1 MKAETNR
8 RDLYRK
14 ALCLLIPAAGLI
26 FLLWYIKNSTCDVI
40 YSDYIRLVNSYLP
53 DIYNPDRFFVP
64 DVLTRIPI
72 NYLGRIINVELFGFS
87 ITFDR
92 VLGAVSLALAAWVFS
107 LYFIRRKLGIIWFCL
122 AMAVMFSLNKWEM
135 LTNGSGWSHFFAFAC
150 FYYHE
155 LVFDRVWTGQEK
167 KGDPLRLI
175 LLPVFIILGTAGP
188 YCAIYSVV
196 MILASGAGIVRD
208 LCRKKPDR
216 AHRGIKGQERT
227 KAFGR
232 ESFRYL
238 VFLLAVL
245 IPLLLYILSN
255 SFAVEEHAGA
265 TGRSLG
271 ALLADAP
278 SFPVRFLLKSLAGML
293 VGGEELLLWISEG
306 KITDFFCYLLGFFVA
321 AGYLWALWLNLR
333 HRIYERTLFPM
344 MLLTGG
350 ALNHVLIFLSRYIF
364 EKENYALSSRY
375 ALQFQ
380 VGILGIILTFALTVQ
395 MKRGICTASR
405 IFGAVFC
412 IAILLGNGYTT
423 YREIEKAP
431 YREARFEA
439 MRELAPL
446 MPHLTDEEMM
456 EMEPSAPDLYEYRK
470 GTDRLRKAFEIL
482 EENHLN
488 VFR

>member
-1 MKAETNR
+1 MKAEANR
-8 RDLYRK
+8 KDIYRK
-14 ALCLLIPAAGLI
+14 ALCLLIPAAGLA
-26 FLLWYIKNSTCDVI
+26 FLLWYIKNAACDVV

-53 DIYNPDRFFVP
+53 DVYDPGRFFVP

-92 VLGAVSLALAAWVFS
+92 ILGAVSVALAAWVLG
-107 LYFIRRKLGIIWFCL
+107 LYFIRQKLGTIWFFL
-122 AMAVMFSLNKWEM
+122 TMAVMFSLNKWEM

-167 KGDPLRLI
+167 KGDAIRML
-175 LLPVFIILGTAGP
+175 LLPVLIILGTAGP
-188 YCAIYSVV
+188 YCAIYAVV
-196 MILASGAGIVRD
+196 MILASGAGMVRD
-208 LCRKKPDR
+208 LWKKNQGQTEHS
-216 AHRGIKGQERT
+216 ALKWEKGLGF
-227 KAFGR
+227 KGDFY
-232 ESFRYL
+232 RYL
-238 VFLLAVL
+238 AFLLAVL

-255 SFAVEEHAGA
+255 SFSVEEHAGA

-271 ALLADAP
+271 ELLMDAP
-278 SFPVRFLLKSLAGML
+278 SFPARFLLKSLAGML
-293 VGGEELLLWISEG
+293 IGGEELIRWISDG
-306 KITDFFCYLLGFFVA
+306 TITDSFCYFLGFFVA
-321 AGYLWALWLNLR
+321 AGYLWAFWLNLR
-333 HRIYERTLFPM
+333 HRIYERSLLPM

-380 VGILGIILTFALTVQ
+380 VGTFGMILTFALAAQ
-395 MKRGICTASR
+395 MKSRVLAAGR

-431 YREARFEA
+431 YREERFER
-439 MRELAPL
+439 MRELAPQ
-446 MPHLTDEEMM
+446 MPYLTDEEMM
-456 EMEPSAPDLYEYRK
+456 EMDPAAPDLYEYRK
-470 GTDRLRKAFEIL
+470 GTDRLRKAFQIL
-482 EENHLN
+482 EENQLN